1 MKEGN
6 HRIGYLLLGFVV
18 LAWGANFG
26 IIKSA
31 YEDLPPILFA
41 ALRFTISGILLFLVT
56 FWREKGLRIRKEDLG
71 KVVAVGVLGLGLYQ
85 ILWSVGLNLTSASN
99 SALILSTQPLLGA
112 LYVDLIKKEPVGKR
126 QYWNMLLALAG
137 VVLVILKPTA
147 RLHFSLHTLSGDLL
161 TLMAGFCSVIFFS
174 AWSKPLLKIYSP
186 LRLMSYCMIIGSFVL
201 WIAALFSVQPVTW
214 NQIGEKA
221 WWCMGYGV
229 LVSGM
234 VGHVFWY
241 EGIERIGVT
250 KTLVYTYF
258 IPVCAVAF
266 NYFFMGE
273 KIYLQQVFGGV
284 LILLGVHRVLRS

>member
-1 MKEGN
+1 MKEGS
-6 HRIGYLLLGFVV
+6 HRIGYFLLGFVV

-31 YEDLPPILFA
+31 YQDLPPILFA
-41 ALRFTISGILLFLVT
+41 ALRFTASGILLLLVT
-56 FWREKGLRIRKEDLG
+56 FWREKGLGIRKQDLG
-71 KVVAVGVLGLGLYQ
+71 KVVIVGVMGLGFYQ
-85 ILWSVGLNLTSASN
+85 ILWSIGLDLTSASN

-112 LYVDLIKKEPVGKR
+112 LYVDLIHKESVGGR
-126 QYWNMLLALAG
+126 QYRNMLLALAG
-137 VVLVILKPTA
+137 VILVILKPTA
-147 RLHFSLHTLSGDLL
+147 KLHFSLHTLSGDLL
-161 TLMAGFCSVIFFS
+161 TLMAGLCSVVFFS

-186 LRLMSYCMIIGSFVL
+186 LRLMSYCMIIASVIL
-201 WIAALFSVQPVTW
+201 WMATLFTVQHVAW

-221 WWCMGYGV
+221 WWAMGYGV

-241 EGIERIGVT
+241 KGIEQIGVT

-258 IPVCAVAF
+258 IPVCAVLF
-266 NYFFMGE
+266 NYFLMGE
-273 KIYLQQVFGGV
+273 KVYLQQVFGGV

>member
-1 MKEGN
+1 MKEGS

-41 ALRFTISGILLFLVT
+41 ALRFTASGILLLLFT
-56 FWREKGLRIRKEDLG
+56 YWRERGLRIRREDLG
-71 KVVAVGVLGLGLYQ
+71 KVVMVGALGLGFYQ
-85 ILWSVGLNLTSASN
+85 ILWSIGLNLTSASN

-112 LYVDLIKKEPVGKR
+112 LYVNVVKKEPVGKG

-147 RLHFSLHTLSGDLL
+147 KLHLSSHTLIGDLL
-161 TLMAGFCSVIFFS
+161 TLMAGFCSAVFFS

-186 LRLMSYCMIIGSFVL
+186 LRLMSYCMIIGSFIL
-201 WIAALFSVQPVTW
+201 WIAALFSVRDVVW

-221 WWCMGYGV
+221 WWSMAYGV

-241 EGIERIGVT
+241 KGIERIGVT

-258 IPVCAVAF
+258 IPLSAVLF